1 MKISNVK
8 PENTKVFK
16 TRDVKDDKKMYQWWE
31 ASNDIQLA
39 GQLVSTAVYLKESQG
54 YRYRQAAVY
63 ARLYGNMSLFNFIG
77 TNMTKMDQLNGLPT
91 DRPTFNI
98 IQSAIDTLVS
108 RIAQSRPAPVFLT
121 DNGDYKERRKAKQLN
136 DFILGEFYQA
146 KVYEKVSIML
156 RDALVEGTGVLKVL
170 QTDDN
175 KVALERKLLTEILV
189 DYNES
194 LHGDPRQMYE
204 IKLID
209 RKLLMAKAPRFKKII
224 EQADAAYPDNS
235 SESTKTV
242 ADLVMVVEGWRLRS
256 SKDSNDGRHTIACS
270 AGVILDE
277 PFEKDMFPFIFLHYS
292 PRMLGF
298 WAQGLAEQ
306 LMGTQMEINSLLH
319 TISKAIKLVGV
330 PRVFVEAGSKV
341 SKAAFNNEVG
351 SIIEYRGTKPIYEVA
366 PAVPQE
372 LYAQLERLIQFGYQ
386 ASGVSAMQAGA
397 QKPAGL
403 NSGEAQRVYDDI
415 STDRFAALSKRYDN
429 VFIDL
434 AYAMID
440 KAMDIAKETGK
451 YQTVYPKK
459 DGTKQIDLPDMDL
472 LQDPF
477 VIQCFNMSSLPRDPA
492 GRMQKITEMV
502 QSGMISIKEG
512 RRLLDYPDLGQIEKL
527 ANASEERIFQ
537 ILDRIVEEGIYTPPD
552 PFLDLQLANDLSVQ
566 YYNLYSAAKLEE
578 ERAEMLRTFFTQVQ
592 TLKQAATPPAPMGA
606 GVAPQANP
614 EPLGTSPLI
623 PNAPGQ

>member
-1 MKISNVK
+1 M
-8 PENTKVFK
+8 
-16 TRDVKDDKKMYQWWE
+16 
-31 ASNDIQLA
+31 
-39 GQLVSTAVYLKESQG
+39 
-54 YRYRQAAVY
+54 
-63 ARLYGNMSLFNFIG
+63 
-77 TNMTKMDQLNGLPT
+77 
-91 DRPTFNI
+91 
-98 IQSAIDTLVS
+98 
-108 RIAQSRPAPVFLT
+108 
-121 DNGDYKERRKAKQLN
+121 
-136 DFILGEFYQA
+136 
-146 KVYEKVSIML
+146 
-156 RDALVEGTGVLKVL
+156 
-170 QTDDN
+170 
-175 KVALERKLLTEILV
+175 
-189 DYNES
+189 
-194 LHGDPRQMYE
+194 
-204 IKLID
+204 
-209 RKLLMAKAPRFKKII
+209 
-224 EQADAAYPDNS
+224 
-235 SESTKTV
+235 
-242 ADLVMVVEGWRLRS
+242 
-256 SKDSNDGRHTIACS
+256 
-270 AGVILDE
+270 
-277 PFEKDMFPFIFLHYS
+277 
-292 PRMLGF
+292 
-298 WAQGLAEQ
+298 
-306 LMGTQMEINSLLH
+306 
-319 TISKAIKLVGV
+319 
-330 PRVFVEAGSKV
+330 
-341 SKAAFNNEVG
+341 
-351 SIIEYRGTKPIYEVA
+351 A

-566 YYNLYSAAKLEE
+566 YYNLYSSAKLEE

-592 TLKQAATPPAPMGA
+592 TLKQAAMPPMPMGA

>member
-566 YYNLYSAAKLEE
+566 YYNLYSSAKLEE

-592 TLKQAATPPAPMGA
+592 TLKQAAMPPMPMGA

>member
-592 TLKQAATPPAPMGA
+592 TLKQAAMPPMPMGA

>member
-1 MKISNVK
+1 M
-8 PENTKVFK
+8 
-16 TRDVKDDKKMYQWWE
+16 
-31 ASNDIQLA
+31 
-39 GQLVSTAVYLKESQG
+39 
-54 YRYRQAAVY
+54 
-63 ARLYGNMSLFNFIG
+63 
-77 TNMTKMDQLNGLPT
+77 
-91 DRPTFNI
+91 
-98 IQSAIDTLVS
+98 
-108 RIAQSRPAPVFLT
+108 
-121 DNGDYKERRKAKQLN
+121 
-136 DFILGEFYQA
+136 
-146 KVYEKVSIML
+146 
-156 RDALVEGTGVLKVL
+156 
-170 QTDDN
+170 
-175 KVALERKLLTEILV
+175 
-189 DYNES
+189 
-194 LHGDPRQMYE
+194 
-204 IKLID
+204 
-209 RKLLMAKAPRFKKII
+209 
-224 EQADAAYPDNS
+224 
-235 SESTKTV
+235 
-242 ADLVMVVEGWRLRS
+242 
-256 SKDSNDGRHTIACS
+256 
-270 AGVILDE
+270 
-277 PFEKDMFPFIFLHYS
+277 
-292 PRMLGF
+292 
-298 WAQGLAEQ
+298 
-306 LMGTQMEINSLLH
+306 
-319 TISKAIKLVGV
+319 
-330 PRVFVEAGSKV
+330 
-341 SKAAFNNEVG
+341 
-351 SIIEYRGTKPIYEVA
+351 A

-614 EPLGTSPLI
+614 EPLGTNPLI